1 MQSTNRATFA
11 AVAALSAG
19 SFTALA
25 TDRAHAAD
33 AALAAAGGATELIS
47 VTANGLRAAGDSNLR
62 HGGGGLSADGRYVA
76 FYSFRDNLAR
86 GDSNALPDVFLRDRA
101 HAATVLVSV
110 GTTGGAGNGWSGLPS
125 ISDDG
130 RLVCFMSA
138 ASNLVPNDR
147 NDSADIFVWNRDTG
161 RTELV
166 SVAPGGAP
174 GDDASL
180 ESALSADGRYV
191 AFTSFA
197 SNFAAPDPDR
207 RTHIYL
213 RDREGGITERM
224 TVGLGG
230 ALANGYSWEPSVSA
244 DGRYVAFYSNADNL
258 VVEDGGNR
266 SDVFV
271 RDRRNGQTHRVSVSS
286 AGVAGN
292 DYSVQPMISANGRY
306 VVFVSLADNLVADD
320 TNARIDVF
328 VHDLELRTTERVSVG
343 PGGRQANDAS
353 YEPSISADGRY
364 VTFESY
370 ATNLVA
376 SDTNRELDV
385 FVHDREAR
393 TTRRV
398 SVGNGGSQA
407 NDASWTP
414 SLSADG
420 RHVAFRSDAS
430 NLAGND
436 LNTSSDVYVHDL
448 GSSEQGEA
456 AFTLKPA
463 ALDFG
468 AQAIGSRVTQAF
480 WLRNKGTEPL
490 AIRAMELRGVDAGS
504 FALKHGCS
512 TALAVGEACAIRV
525 TFQPDAGGAKQ
536 ATLRVTADDG
546 AVRTRALAGTAMP

>member
-1 MQSTNRATFA
+1 MFA
-11 AVAALSAG
+11 AVATLSAG
-19 SFTALA
+19 SMTVVM
-25 TDRAHAAD
+25 AD
-33 AALAAAGGATELIS
+33 AARAADEAQAAATGVTELIS
-47 VTANGLRAAGDSNLR
+47 VTANGQRAAGDSNLR
-62 HGGGGLSADGRYVA
+62 HGGGALSADGRYVA
-76 FYSFRDNLAR
+76 FYSFRDSVAR
-86 GDSNALPDVFLRDRA
+86 GDGNALPDVFLRDRDRSM
-101 HAATVLVSV
+101 TLLVSAA
-110 GTTGGAGNGWSGLPS
+110 TTGGAGDGWSGLPS

-138 ASNLVPNDR
+138 AGNLVANDR

-166 SVAPGGAP
+166 SVASGGAP

-197 SNFAAPDPDR
+197 SNLATPDPDR

-213 RDREGGITERM
+213 RDRDAGVTERM
-224 TVGLGG
+224 TVGLRGE
-230 ALANGYSWEPSVSA
+230 LANSYSWEPSVSA

-258 VVEDGGNR
+258 VADDRGQW

-306 VVFVSLADNLVADD
+306 VVFVSLADNLVAGD

-343 PGGRQANDAS
+343 PDGRQANDAS
-353 YEPSISADGRY
+353 DEPSISADGRY

-376 SDTNRELDV
+376 GDTNRQLDV
-385 FVHDREAR
+385 FVHDRESR

-407 NDASWTP
+407 NEASWTP

-420 RHVAFRSDAS
+420 RHVAFRSDAN
-430 NLAGND
+430 NLAAND

-448 GSSEQGEA
+448 ALRTEGET
-456 AFTLKPA
+456 AFTLKPG

-468 AQAIGSRVTQAF
+468 AQAVGSRVTQAF
-480 WLRNKGTEPL
+480 WLRNKGTDAL
-490 AIRAMELRGVDAGS
+490 AIRTMELRGVDASS
-504 FALKHGCS
+504 FALSHGCS
-512 TALAVGEACAIRV
+512 TSLAAGQACALRV
-525 TFQPDAGGAKQ
+525 TFQPGDSGAKQ
-536 ATLRVTADDG
+536 ATLRVTAGDG